1 MVRAII
7 GGGVLLAALLAVGSA
22 HGREE
27 WARGLDLEHA
37 ARADLILVVR
47 VAEVGEQKTVYGGKQ
62 ERTTVQI
69 KFEPMKTL
77 KGVFTRDVL
86 LLTSDD
92 LGGFDEPAAL
102 EKGQV
107 RLLLLGRSGPGYT
120 NVNRGQTIDQAVP
133 PLKDETDPLLD
144 TVKVLIAV
152 VQQHDREKKVTMLLD
167 GLREAKGVSAV
178 PLLLALQRRG
188 LLAAQTKG
196 APSAVTKHLADG
208 SPAVREAAA
217 AALHAMLANDY
228 LEQKE
233 LRESAVTALAGLLGR
248 NDLPL
253 GLRVTAL
260 EGLGAAGAPALAND
274 AATAQLKIDRVRDT
288 FAERAAVLH
297 DVGELKMAAQAKAVA
312 ALLEGLPLDAP
323 NDVQGA
329 AGLALIRLDAEAAQK
344 LAMARLKKK
353 LAADIGIESDIDQ
366 LAELP
371 KASAA
376 AALLDVFKLDLGHA
390 EKNAFARAATKVADA
405 RLVPALSGMLSPRR
419 PDLRLQ
425 AIDALRKID
434 IDAAAIAIQPHLKE
448 EGDLHRKLVLCEFLG
463 KHGIRDGYPY
473 AMEHLSEGGLVEPA
487 VAALAA
493 IREPKAVPVLREI
506 LRTSNDTTWN
516 SAAIRALGALGEKE
530 FAGQFLEI
538 VQDLKNPLAPAAL
551 VALGDLAEAK
561 ALPKVRDGLGSR
573 NQSVAYA
580 SARAAGK
587 LLALPGVKADDL
599 RDQLAALFAD
609 ADASEWLRLAALD
622 TLVKVKDPRLD
633 KALRAAVR
641 DAGLEGTSLMA
652 RTEQLLTEHKVK
664 LLFAK

>member
-1 MVRAII
+1 MVRATI

-77 KGVFTRDVL
+77 KGVFTRDAL

-92 LGGFDEPAAL
+92 LGGFEEPAAL

-107 RLLLLGRSGPGYT
+107 RLLLLGRSGPGYA
-120 NVNRGQTIDQAVP
+120 NVNRGQTLDQAVP

-152 VQQHDREKKVTMLLD
+152 VQQHDREKKVNMLLD

-248 NDLPL
+248 DDLPL

-274 AATAQLKIDRVRDT
+274 AAAAQLTIDRVRDT

-297 DVGELKMAAQAKAVA
+297 GVGELKMAAQAKAVA

-561 ALPKVRDGLGSR
+561 ALPKVREGLGSR

-664 LLFAK
+664 L

>member
-1 MVRAII
+1 MVRATI
-7 GGGVLLAALLAVGSA
+7 GGVLLVALFAEGSA

-77 KGVFTRDVL
+77 KGVFTRDAL

-107 RLLLLGRSGPGYT
+107 RLLLLGRSGPGYA
-120 NVNRGQTIDQAVP
+120 NVNRGQTLDQAVP

-152 VQQHDREKKVTMLLD
+152 VQQHDREKKVNMLVD
-167 GLREAKGVSAV
+167 GLREARGVSAV

-208 SPAVREAAA
+208 SPSVREAAA

-233 LRESAVTALAGLLGR
+233 LRESAVAALAGLLGR
-248 NDLPL
+248 DDLPL

-260 EGLGAAGAPALAND
+260 KGLSAAGAPALAND
-274 AATAQLKIDRVRDT
+274 AAAAQLTIDRVRDT

-297 DVGELKMAAQAKAVA
+297 GVGELKMAAQAKAVA

-329 AGLALIRLDAEAAQK
+329 ANLALIRLDAEAAQK

-353 LAADIGIESDIDQ
+353 LAADIGIEPDIDQ

-419 PDLRLQ
+419 PDLRWQ

-434 IDAAAIAIQPHLKE
+434 TDAAAIAVQPHLKE

-664 LLFAK
+664 L